1 MKVRATAHCGRGG
14 DRFLRFAG
22 GLAVPAIYVLCVRP
36 RMLTWGAMPDEV
48 LGPYPG
54 DEMFPRPN
62 GGATMATTI
71 AAPPAQVWPWLA
83 QMGGDRGGWY
93 SWDRIDNNGR
103 HSVDRLVPEWQDLHE
118 GQRLKGPTNWFTVA
132 IVEPGRTLVLHSS
145 YRLTGRP
152 FEPSDRMPWSYVDA
166 IWGFHLRQTA
176 DGHCRLI
183 VRTRGRNGPRWLTGP
198 LAVLVW
204 EPVHFVMQMRQFH
217 NLSRRVRRDRF
228 AG

>member
-1 MKVRATAHCGRGG
+1 
-14 DRFLRFAG
+14 LRFAG
-22 GLAVPAIYVLCVRP
+22 VVAVPAIYVLCVRP

-103 HSVDRLVPEWQDLHE
+103 PSVDRLVPEWQDLHE

-132 IVEPGRTLVLHSS
+132 ILEPRRTLVLHSS

-152 FEPSDRMPWSYVDA
+152 FEPSDQMPWSYVDA

-198 LAVLVW
+198 LGLLVW
-204 EPVHFVMQMRQFH
+204 EPVHYVMQMRQFH